1 MGHATW
7 KEEVPIF
14 QSVSRKKTKGSTTNS
29 GSTQGPAN
37 FLDLD
42 DDDDD
47 TEDGTRESRPQGR
60 DGARKKSSTSSSLPS
75 KSFMS
80 GLLSDFWNSKPSKN
94 EKGKEREDSWREYKE
109 RELAIKQQKLEY
121 QRKLVEIQEDQ
132 AQLMRN
138 SKREQDLIF
147 YNTPLD
153 PNLGERQRNE
163 LMQIKAEIKERY
175 KLEY

>member
-1 MGHATW
+1 
-7 KEEVPIF
+7 
-14 QSVSRKKTKGSTTNS
+14 
-29 GSTQGPAN
+29 
-37 FLDLD
+37 
-42 DDDDD
+42 
-47 TEDGTRESRPQGR
+47 
-60 DGARKKSSTSSSLPS
+60 
-75 KSFMS
+75 MS
-80 GLLSDFWNSKPSKN
+80 GILSDFWNSKSSKK